1 MSPNSYD
8 QSCKKN
14 TNNKINKSLLAK
26 CYCYLEQQA
35 CWLQQSSTLPNAL
48 DTHASDFSLPKGR
61 QKKGERMFSF
71 VYFRG
76 NFSVLLHQKSHCS
89 FVVHIQCRAHDKFPL
104 KNPVYMTDNSK
115 ATNYRNFMPPAAS
128 GIKHSF
134 QPCFYLLNLD
144 KFMLLITVKKTLRCR
159 NCIPRHKNNLELNI
173 L

>member
-1 MSPNSYD
+1 MLW
-8 QSCKKN
+8 
-14 TNNKINKSLLAK
+14 THM
-26 CYCYLEQQA
+26 
-35 CWLQQSSTLPNAL
+35 LQIFPFQ
-48 DTHASDFSLPKGR
+48 KR
-61 QKKGERMFSF
+61 QKKGEWIFSF

-76 NFSVLLHQKSHCS
+76 NFSVLLHQKTHCS
-89 FVVHIQCRAHDKFPL
+89 FVVHVQCRAHDKFPL

-144 KFMLLITVKKTLRCR
+144 KFMLLMTVKKTLRCR

-173 L
+173 LQVLQMKNMDVIKTIKKRWNWFFF